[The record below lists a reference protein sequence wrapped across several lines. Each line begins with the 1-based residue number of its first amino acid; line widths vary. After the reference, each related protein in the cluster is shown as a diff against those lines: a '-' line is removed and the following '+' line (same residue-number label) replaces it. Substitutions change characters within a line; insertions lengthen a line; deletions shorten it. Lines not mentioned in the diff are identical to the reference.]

1 MDTTEQPHSGTE
13 RRNRSESIE
22 QHLTDER
29 ADMLV
34 QFCRIA
40 GVEPWEDP
48 HSTEE
53 LRVMLQQFCEI
64 LVDYLAAGH
73 FGLYQRFIDGEE
85 RREDI
90 RTLAEKLYPQISET
104 TQLALDFNDKYEDEA
119 HKEFDQSF
127 SDDLSKLGQALA
139 IRIDLEDQLLSVV
152 H

>member
-1 MDTTEQPHSGTE
+1 MDATETPNNGTE
-13 RRNRSESIE
+13 RRNRSDSISK
-22 QHLTDER
+22 HLTDER

-48 HSTEE
+48 HSKDE
-53 LRVMLQQFCEI
+53 LKAMLQPFCEI

-85 RREDI
+85 RRDGI
-90 RTLAEKLYPQISET
+90 RQLAEKLYPQISET
-104 TQLALDFNDKYEDEA
+104 TQMALDFNDKYEA
-119 HKEFDQSF
+119 KENGAFDASF

-139 IRIDLEDQLLSVV
+139 IRIELEDQLLSVA